1 VIGELVAAL
10 YQTQAQ
16 ISQVEVALTEMTD
29 LSRGIN
35 QISRQQAQASE
46 QAVQN
51 LQNIDIIARQ
61 SATSSIE
68 VSHTA
73 QEIEGLGQEL
83 NLALVV

>member
-1 VIGELVAAL
+1 MIGELVAAL